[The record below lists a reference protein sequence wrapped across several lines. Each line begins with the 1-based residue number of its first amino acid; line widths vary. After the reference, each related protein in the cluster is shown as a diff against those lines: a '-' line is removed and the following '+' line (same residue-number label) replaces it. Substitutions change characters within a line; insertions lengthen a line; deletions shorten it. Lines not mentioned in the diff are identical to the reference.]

1 MAELPYFAVATD
13 GTIPEIGAG
22 PLAARPAPGQ
32 AKRLYLVTDPPTPY
46 WSRDDGAAWTTVAA
60 SEEASSIL
68 AKLLTL
74 DTDTSGLNATTLQS
88 RPPADFQLRSEK
100 NQASGYLGLNSQTL
114 IDPVYLPSLA
124 IDSVNQNITSDA
136 QMTALTAEPGDVAI
150 RTDYDPDR
158 MYMLAASPAST
169 LANWVRVTFG
179 DVASV
184 NGQTGVVTLGATGV
198 SAIGRVRDEGT
209 LIDYASELDF
219 IGAGVLVSRN
229 ATTGRIE
236 VTISGA
242 SAGIATEAAAGIGEI
257 ATNTEIQ
264 TVIDTSTFR
273 DFLVS
278 AYRLRQELD
287 RRLSM
292 GSWTA
297 PSLTSGWTNF
307 AGEQPIQYRKN
318 AQGIVTIRGTG
329 MPGTFGTGATLFT
342 LPVGFRPAAQER
354 FGSPTSPD
362 GTIAL
367 ILVQTDGRVVPMNGA
382 TSLPLSGISFEA
394 GG

>member
-257 ATNTEIQ
+257 ATDTEIQ
-264 TVIDTSTFR
+264 TVIDASTFR

-354 FGSPTSPD
+354 FGSPTSPN

>member
-184 NGQTGVVTLGATGV
+184 NGQTGVVTLGATSV

-257 ATNTEIQ
+257 ATDTEIQ

-329 MPGTFGTGATLFT
+329 APGTFGTGATLFT

-367 ILVQTDGRVVPMNGA
+367 ILVQTDGQVVPMNGA